1 MSAPPHGAVTIGVL
15 VAVAVLTVLGTE
27 FVLRARRRGAAG
39 SLSRQLAI
47 VIALVIAPLLVAL
60 VVLGL
65 LMFVSGTDAALVAL
79 IVVVTGVLGVSAAR
93 RLSMAVAADVATI
106 RDGLIRV
113 GEGDRSRLLDVPG
126 ADELRDLA
134 GAANVMID
142 ALAGEEAARDQSEEA
157 RRHLIAAASHDL
169 RTPITSLRLLAE
181 AIDDEVVD
189 GSLRRD
195 YVRRMRTHIEALSAL
210 IDDLFELSRLEAGD
224 INWSLERVALGE
236 LVTQTVD
243 AMRVQ
248 ADAKR
253 VLVKAEVSGQPTAAR
268 ANPEQLQRV
277 LFNLIQNAIRHSP
290 ADGSVVVRAQEVDGL
305 IEVEVQDAGPGIPP
319 EERDLVFDA
328 FYRGDAARTTTGA
341 GLGLAVARA
350 IVEAH
355 GGRIWLPATN
365 AGTRVRFSLPQ
376 AA

>member
-1 MSAPPHGAVTIGVL
+1 MTAPAHGGVTLLVLAAVI
-15 VAVAVLTVLGTE
+15 VATVAGTE

-47 VIALVIAPLLVAL
+47 VIALVIVPLLVTL
-60 VVLGL
+60 VILGV

-93 RLSMAVAADVATI
+93 RLAMAVAADVATI
-106 RDGLIRV
+106 RDGLVKV
-113 GEGDRSRLLDVPG
+113 GDGDRSLRLDVPG

-134 GAANVMID
+134 AAANVMIE
-142 ALAGEEAARDQSEEA
+142 ALASEEEARDQSDTA

-169 RTPITSLRLLAE
+169 RTPITSLRLLVE
-181 AIDDEVVD
+181 AIDDEVVE
-189 GSLRRD
+189 GAVRRD

-224 INWSLERVALGE
+224 ISWSLERVALGE
-236 LVTQTVD
+236 LVTETVD

-248 ADAKR
+248 ADAR
-253 VLVKAEVSGQPTAAR
+253 GVIVTAEVAERLAAAH
-268 ANPEQLQRV
+268 ANPEKLQRV

-290 ADGSVVVRAQEVDGL
+290 ADGSVVVRAEAVGASV
-305 IEVEVQDAGPGIPP
+305 EVEVSDTGEGIPA
-319 EERDLVFDA
+319 EERGRVFDA
-328 FYRGDAARTTTGA
+328 FYRGDAARSTSGA

-355 GGRIWLPATN
+355 GGRIWLPETSS
-365 AGTRVRFSLPQ
+365 GTRVRFSLPL